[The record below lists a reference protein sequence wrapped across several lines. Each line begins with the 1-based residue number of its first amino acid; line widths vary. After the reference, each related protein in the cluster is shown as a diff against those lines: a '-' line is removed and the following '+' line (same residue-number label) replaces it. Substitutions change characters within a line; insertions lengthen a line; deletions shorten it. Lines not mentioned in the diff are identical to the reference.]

1 MEIVDNM
8 FYNAQSLY
16 KCCKTSSVL

>member
-1 MEIVDNM
+1 MEIADNM